1 MSNPQYSK
9 NGIDWEPAAQFFKAH
24 DAYIE
29 AKAELNA
36 TRRELDEANTKY
48 GELRELLT
56 LPAPDAF
63 ARLLALRATNSQTT
77 LGNEAAS

>member
-1 MSNPQYSK
+1 MSNPQP
-9 NGIDWEPAAQFFKAH
+9 GFDWQRAFFDAN

-29 AKAELNA
+29 ATAERNSARRERDEAIRKYAELH
-36 TRRELDEANTKY
+36 
-48 GELRELLT
+48 ELLN